1 MIYILL
7 IGGVLFVSGVFCAW
21 VIFKAFGY
29 IYSYFFWGAIN
40 VPTTDE
46 KVEQIIKIL
55 DLKGKNKAVDLGSGD
70 GRLIIALAKS
80 GVEAHGYEINPFLV
94 SLARKNIQKINLES
108 RAFIYLKNFWL
119 EDLSQF
125 DVIVLFGMS
134 HMMGKMKKKLKK
146 ELKPGAIIVS
156 NYFTFP
162 DWQPDRSKND
172 VYLYIKK

>member
-94 SLARKNIQKINLES
+94 SLARKNIQKINSGRTEP
-108 RAFIYLKNFWL
+108 
-119 EDLSQF
+119 EDRMRVKAQVGTG
-125 DVIVLFGMS
+125 D
-134 HMMGKMKKKLKK
+134 
-146 ELKPGAIIVS
+146 PGQPGRGADRPGPENRPSV
-156 NYFTFP
+156 FP
-162 DWQPDRSKND
+162 
-172 VYLYIKK
+172 

>member
-80 GVEAHGYEINPFLV
+80 GVEAHGYEINPLLV

-108 RAFIYLKNFWL
+108 RA
-119 EDLSQF
+119 
-125 DVIVLFGMS
+125 
-134 HMMGKMKKKLKK
+134 
-146 ELKPGAIIVS
+146 
-156 NYFTFP
+156 
-162 DWQPDRSKND
+162 
-172 VYLYIKK
+172 YI